1 MKINKI
7 AQKFPLCTLHLY
19 SYTVMGNMYME
30 KEEKKYM
37 NVSNMEEENE
47 ENISVISEVFISKKS
62 SNQN

>member
-1 MKINKI
+1 
-7 AQKFPLCTLHLY
+7 
-19 SYTVMGNMYME
+19 MGNMYME

>member
-1 MKINKI
+1 MNKI

-30 KEEKKYM
+30 KRRKKYM

-47 ENISVISEVFISKKS
+47 ENISVISEVFI
-62 SNQN
+62 